1 MVTPLFLFT
10 EYPNSFSV
18 HVENLED
25 LSVEQIQ
32 EIQAFVSNRKG
43 VFDFSTYTFVIQ
55 KRLNFENFCSLLEH
69 LGMHARSQE
78 NIVESEFE
86 ERVGFGKY
94 KGLSYRD
101 IPEHYLLWLKRNY
114 HGAQKEFIDA
124 EMKRRKL

>member
-1 MVTPLFLFT
+1 MVTPRFLFT

-32 EIQAFVSNRKG
+32 EIQTFVANRKG
-43 VFDFSTYTFVIQ
+43 VFDFSSYTFVIQ
-55 KRLNFENFCSLLEH
+55 KRINFENFCSLLKH
-69 LGMHARSQE
+69 LGIDATSKEVM
-78 NIVESEFE
+78 IESEFE

-114 HGAQKEFIDA
+114 HGVQKECIDA